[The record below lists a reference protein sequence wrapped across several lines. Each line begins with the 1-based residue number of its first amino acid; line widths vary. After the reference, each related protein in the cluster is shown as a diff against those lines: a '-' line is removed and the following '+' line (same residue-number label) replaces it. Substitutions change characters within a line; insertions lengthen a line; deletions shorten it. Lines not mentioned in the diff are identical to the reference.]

1 MLTGDHDLPS
11 IVDVL
16 NRRAAQA
23 FEPSGAARLVA
34 RLRAHSLDRALMDGA
49 NPATTAQLAAHAA
62 RLTSPSMRA
71 SVAGCLERLARAE
84 SEVRNH
90 ARVLPFTAAV
100 RANTHTLSEL
110 AETLRGPRP
119 VYARG
124 VAMLRRLVQDGT
136 GPAYADRDGR
146 DLALELRAAATALN
160 G

>member
-1 MLTGDHDLPS
+1 MLTGDSHLAS
-11 IVDVL
+11 VVDVL

-23 FEPSGAARLVA
+23 FEPSAGAKLAA
-34 RLRAHSLDRALMDGA
+34 RLRAHSLDQALMNGA
-49 NPATTAQLAAHAA
+49 DPATTALLAAHAA

-84 SEVRNH
+84 DEVRSH
-90 ARVLPFTAAV
+90 ARVLPFKAAV

-110 AETLRGPRP
+110 AATLRGPRP

-124 VAMLRRLVQDGT
+124 VAMLRRLVRDGT
-136 GPAYADRDGR
+136 GPAYADRDGGE
-146 DLALELRAAATALN
+146 LALELRAAATALN